1 MTNVIHRIDH
11 STKTFG
17 ILIAMVSIVM
27 LFGTFISSFFVLKI
41 RLMSSVSFPGNTI
54 LIGVVNTLIII
65 LSSIC
70 MLLAK
75 NHYKNDRMIN
85 YEIWILWA
93 IMTGI
98 LFIGGQLLLWSE
110 LVTVGIPFTF
120 GQLSDMVYLM
130 SGAHGIHV
138 IAGLFILYW
147 LQSLSKDLLSLELIQ
162 NVGLFWHFL
171 CLIWVILFT
180 VTLV

>member
-1 MTNVIHRIDH
+1 MANVIQRIDH
-11 STKTFG
+11 TTKTFG

-41 RLMSSVSFPGNTI
+41 RLMSSVSLPGNTI
-54 LIGVVNTLIII
+54 MIGVVNTMIII
-65 LSSIC
+65 FSSIS
-70 MLLAK
+70 MMLAK
-75 NHYKNDRMIN
+75 FHYKNDRIIN
-85 YEIWILWA
+85 YEIWLLWA

-147 LQSLSKDLLSLELIQ
+147 LQSLSNELISLDLIK

-171 CLIWVILFT
+171 CLIWVTLFT